1 MRRLWLFVI
10 TLVLGV
16 VLCTGTAVAATP
28 HFTAAAP
35 MITARGYFSAVKLL
49 NGNVLVAGGYSGVP
63 GPPLFFA
70 DAEIYHPGTGTW
82 SPAAPMNV
90 PRSAAAA
97 VRLPDGKVLVAGGTS
112 LGPTSGNT
120 AEIYDPTTGKFSP
133 PGP

>member
-90 PRSAAAA
+90 PRSAPSPCPQSGHRAATLCWP
-97 VRLPDGKVLVAGGTS
+97 RCW
-112 LGPTSGNT
+112 
-120 AEIYDPTTGKFSP
+120 SP
-133 PGP
+133 GRR